1 MDKELQ
7 NFIDNFSQHWNKTH
21 EKLDNQTK
29 AFVLMVKLTEEVGEY
44 AREVARSFGFASRK
58 RLEHPSKLDGEFADV
73 VIYALMLAK
82 TMNINIE
89 EAFKTKMAKIEE
101 KIKNNEYSSEG
112 SMCDEMGC
120 SCKE

>member
-1 MDKELQ
+1 MDKELKD
-7 NFIDNFSQHWNKTH
+7 FIEYFSKEWNKKH

-29 AFVLMVKLTEEVGEY
+29 AFVLTVKLTEEMGEY

-58 RLEHPSKLDGEFADV
+58 RLEKPSKLDGEFADV

-89 EAFKTKMAKIEE
+89 EAFKIKMEKIKAKIEN
-101 KIKNNEYSSEG
+101 KEYDDKG
-112 SMCDEMGC
+112 NMCEEAGC